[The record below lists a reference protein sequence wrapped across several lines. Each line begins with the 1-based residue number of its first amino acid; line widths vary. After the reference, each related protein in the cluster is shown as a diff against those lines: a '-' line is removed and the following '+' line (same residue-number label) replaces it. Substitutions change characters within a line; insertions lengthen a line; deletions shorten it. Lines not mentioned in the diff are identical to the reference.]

1 MSFPTRSNMPLVAP
15 NAGAATD
22 SPAALKLMEK
32 LDESLNEATAN
43 AAVFISRIAR
53 ILQGRVDGLK
63 RCPLLTERHLGRANE
78 EILSVIERL
87 DDLKQIVSEAKNELQ
102 KQQRGMALKA
112 KSVVL
117 IPDAG
122 KLECEAKELFDEFEE
137 GKLNN
142 EAQKKEDIE
151 EERERKALQARE
163 RGKFLL
169 EQIRLGRTD

>member
-15 NAGAATD
+15 NTGAATD

-32 LDESLNEATAN
+32 LDESLNEATEN
-43 AAVFISRIAR
+43 AAFFISRIAR

-63 RCPLLTERHLGRANE
+63 RCPLITERHLGRANE

-102 KQQRGMALKA
+102 KQQRGMALKE

-117 IPDAG
+117 KPKDRELDD
-122 KLECEAKELFDEFEE
+122 KAKELFDEFEK

-142 EAQKKEDIE
+142 EAQKKEEIE
-151 EERERKALQARE
+151 VERERKALQARE
-163 RGKFLL
+163 RANFLL
-169 EQIRLGRTD
+169 KQITLRRTN